1 MIATFNEK
9 HHAAEFAAA
18 RAAGGKVGAFVR
30 AEGWVKAD
38 QTIARAA
45 TGWVN
50 RQPLNNIKLEVEL
63 RWAYIIAAETA
74 ATAEV
79 LP

>member
-9 HHAAEFAAA
+9 HHAELFEAA
-18 RAAGGKVGAFVR
+18 RAEGSAIGAAVR
-30 AEGWVKAD
+30 EHGWVAAD